1 MEHIAFTDDA
11 LKFLNQVPVLS
22 DEARL
27 SPEQLAIMRQ
37 CSLRHLENERRLG
50 RGPKFEKHGR
60 LVRYK
65 LGTVREWMKK
75 SEREKV

>member
-1 MEHIAFTDDA
+1 MEQIAFNDEA
-11 LKFLNQVPVLS
+11 LKFLSQVDGLT

-27 SPEQLAIMRQ
+27 SPEQLAVMRQ

-75 SEREKV
+75 AEREKV